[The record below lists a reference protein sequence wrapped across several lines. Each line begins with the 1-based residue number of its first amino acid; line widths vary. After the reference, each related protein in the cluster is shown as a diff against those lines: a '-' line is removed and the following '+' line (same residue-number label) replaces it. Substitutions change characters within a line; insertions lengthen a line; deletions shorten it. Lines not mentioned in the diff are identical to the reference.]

1 MATITVGNF
10 AITDC
15 KVSVKVQEEFVGI
28 ADLEEVSLT
37 IENNIET
44 WYSIEG
50 GGWQNALMTARA
62 LTGSFSGKR
71 CLGDAGNDYLDSLRY
86 VNGAEAVADWQVEF
100 PNGAKLAFN
109 AVVGITDILG
119 SATDVAPLNGDLTG
133 KGKPVYTPAG
143 A

>member
-1 MATITVGNF
+1 MALITVGNF

-15 KVSVKVQEEFVGI
+15 KVSVKVNEEFVGI

-62 LTGSFSGKR
+62 LSGSFSGKR

-86 VNGAEAVADWQVEF
+86 VNGAAAVADWQVEF
-100 PNGAKLAFN
+100 PNGATLAFN
-109 AVVGITDILG
+109 AVVGITDVLG

>member
-62 LTGSFSGKR
+62 LSGSFSGKR

>member
-1 MATITVGNF
+1 MATITVGNY

-15 KVSVKVQEEFVGI
+15 KVKVKVKDATFAGI
-28 ADLEEVSLT
+28 KDLEEVNIT

-44 WYSIEG
+44 WYSMED

-62 LTGSFSGKR
+62 LSGSFAGKR

-86 VNGAEAVADWQVEF
+86 VNGAEAVADWEIEF
-100 PNGAKLAFN
+100 PNGGKLAFT
-109 AVVGITDILG
+109 AVVGLTDILG
-119 SATDVAPLNGDLTG
+119 AATDVAPLNGDLTG
-133 KGKPVYTPAG
+133 KGKPVYTA

>member
-1 MATITVGNF
+1 MALITVGNF

-15 KVSVKVQEEFVGI
+15 KVSVKVGEEFVGI

-62 LTGSFSGKR
+62 LSGSFSGKR

-86 VNGAEAVADWQVEF
+86 VNGAEAVADWKVEF
-100 PNGAKLAFN
+100 PNGATLAFN
-109 AVVGITDILG
+109 AVVGITDVLG

-133 KGKPVYTPAG
+133 KGKPTYTPAG

>member
-1 MATITVGNF
+1 MATLTVGNF

-15 KVSVKVQEEFVGI
+15 KVSVKVSDEFVGI

-100 PNGAKLAFN
+100 PNGAILTFN